1 MTGPTMTD
9 RWNAVMMENYGTPPI
24 AIVSGRGAWVVD
36 DADREYLDFVAGIAV
51 NALGH
56 AHPALVEAIGTQAAT
71 LGHTSN
77 LAIHEP
83 GVRLAERLVA
93 LADPSGT
100 RGGRV
105 FFCNS
110 GAEANEAAFKLSRL
124 SGKTKVIAMEGGF
137 HGRTMGALALTGQPG
152 KSDPFRPLPG
162 EVVFVPFGDV
172 EALESAIDEHTAA
185 VFVEPIQGEGGVVT
199 TAPGYLEQVQRITH
213 AAGALF
219 VVDEVQTGIGR
230 TGSWFAFQHEDVQP
244 DVITLAKGLAGGVPI
259 GAVIAFGSSATAF
272 QPGSHGSTFG
282 GNPFSTAAANA
293 VLDVIEQEELIAR
306 AATLHAAIA
315 GVVAQMPHVSQVRGK
330 GLMIG
335 IVLDADNAKDV
346 EVACREAGVLVNA
359 PAPNVIRIVPP
370 LVTTDDDVSRF
381 LATFGQVLEGM

>member
-36 DADREYLDFVAGIAV
+36 DAGREYLDFVAGIAV

-56 AHPALVEAIGTQAAT
+56 AHPSLVEAIGTQAAT

-83 GVRLAERLVA
+83 GVRLAERLIG

-124 SGKTKVIAMEGGF
+124 SGKSKVIAMEGGF

-152 KSDPFRPLPG
+152 KADPFRPLPG
-162 EVVFVPFGDV
+162 EVEFVPFGDV
-172 EALESAIDEHTAA
+172 EALASAVDEHTAA

-199 TAPGYLEQVQRITH
+199 AAPGYLEQVQRITH

-230 TGSWFAFQHEDVQP
+230 TGTWFAFQHENVLP

-259 GAVIAFGSSATAF
+259 GAVIAFGASALAF

-282 GNPFSTAAANA
+282 GNPFSTAAAIA
-293 VLDVIEQEELIAR
+293 VLDVIEQEELISR

-315 GVVAQMPHVSQVRGK
+315 GAVAQMPHVSQVRGK

-335 IVLDADNAKDV
+335 IVLDADLAKEV
-346 EVACREAGVLVNA
+346 EVACRAAGVLVNA

-370 LVTTDDDVSRF
+370 LVITDDDVSRF
-381 LATFGQVLEGM
+381 LATFGQVLEEM

>member
-1 MTGPTMTD
+1 M
-9 RWNAVMMENYGTPPI
+9 
-24 AIVSGRGAWVVD
+24 
-36 DADREYLDFVAGIAV
+36 
-51 NALGH
+51 
-56 AHPALVEAIGTQAAT
+56 
-71 LGHTSN
+71 
-77 LAIHEP
+77 
-83 GVRLAERLVA
+83 
-93 LADPSGT
+93 
-100 RGGRV
+100 
-105 FFCNS
+105 
-110 GAEANEAAFKLSRL
+110 
-124 SGKTKVIAMEGGF
+124 
-137 HGRTMGALALTGQPG
+137 
-152 KSDPFRPLPG
+152 
-162 EVVFVPFGDV
+162 
-172 EALESAIDEHTAA
+172 
-185 VFVEPIQGEGGVVT
+185 
-199 TAPGYLEQVQRITH
+199 QRITH

-315 GVVAQMPHVSQVRGK
+315 GAVAQMPHVSQVRGK

-335 IVLDADNAKDV
+335 IVLDADHAKEV

-370 LVTTDDDVSRF
+370 LVITDDDVSRF